1 MKKVWFLE
9 NVNLFNLLCP
19 HRVKAYQKT
28 HSFEQYNKNEFVYLD
43 QDDAD
48 KIYLIVK
55 GKIKISSYTEGGDEI
70 VKSILTKGEIFG
82 ELAVLGEDRRNDY
95 AQSVAATTI
104 CAVDT
109 QTLQTLL
116 KDQQDFSVSIYKL
129 VGWRIKK
136 LEHRLSL
143 LMFKDARTR
152 LMEFLKN
159 LGSEQGV
166 EKDDAIEI
174 HHLFTQKDIADLI
187 GIARPTLNSLLNEL
201 KTQGV
206 VDFQRKIIR
215 LYKNKI
221 PNVSQLTV

>member
-1 MKKVWFLE
+1 MKNVWFLE

-19 HRVKAYQKT
+19 HKVKAYQKT
-28 HSFEQYNKNEFVYLD
+28 HCFEEYNKNEFVYLD
-43 QDDAD
+43 EDDAN
-48 KIYLIVK
+48 KIYLIIK

-70 VKSILTKGEIFG
+70 VKSILTKGEVFG
-82 ELAVLGEDRRNDY
+82 ELAVLGEEQRNDY
-95 AQSVAATTI
+95 AQSVVATTI

-116 KDQQDFSVSIYKL
+116 KDQQDFSLSIYKL

-159 LGSEQGV
+159 LGNEQGE
-166 EKDDAIEI
+166 EKGDAIEI

-201 KTQGV
+201 KNQGV

-215 LYKNKI
+215 LYKNKA
-221 PNVSQLTV
+221 PNVSKLTV